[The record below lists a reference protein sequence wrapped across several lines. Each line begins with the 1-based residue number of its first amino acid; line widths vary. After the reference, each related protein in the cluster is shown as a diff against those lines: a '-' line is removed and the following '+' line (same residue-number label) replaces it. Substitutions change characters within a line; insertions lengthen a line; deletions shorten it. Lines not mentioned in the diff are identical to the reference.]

1 ASTVC
6 GEAYLPCRPPPTQA
20 GAARRLRTWRT
31 CANAFRHSFRR
42 ATKEPSMNTRP
53 LASMRIAGLAT
64 LACLIGSGTA
74 LAQYT
79 GPDARKTGP
88 RSTAHTVAEVLGD
101 ARDDRPVE
109 LTGHLLRQTG
119 DELYLFKDD
128 TGEITVEIDDEDFPA
143 NRPVDAS
150 VLVKLRGEI
159 DARAM

>member
-1 ASTVC
+1 
-6 GEAYLPCRPPPTQA
+6 
-20 GAARRLRTWRT
+20 
-31 CANAFRHSFRR
+31 
-42 ATKEPSMNTRP
+42 MNIRP
-53 LASMRIAGLAT
+53 LTRMRIAGLAT

-79 GPDARKTGP
+79 GPDARRTGP
-88 RSTAHTVAEVLGD
+88 RSTAHTVAEVLAD

-159 DARAM
+159 DARAMREPRVEVERLEVVAASP